1 MITACDEMLTMLNPE
16 FAEKQRQEQ
25 EISSLKSQMADMSK
39 NMSDLM
45 ALNRQLMEQLG
56 LNAETS
62 KTKK

>member
-1 MITACDEMLTMLNPE
+1 
-16 FAEKQRQEQ
+16 
-25 EISSLKSQMADMSK
+25 MSK

-56 LNAETS
+56 LNTETS

>member
-1 MITACDEMLTMLNPE
+1 
-16 FAEKQRQEQ
+16 
-25 EISSLKSQMADMSK
+25 MADMSK

>member
-1 MITACDEMLTMLNPE
+1 
-16 FAEKQRQEQ
+16 
-25 EISSLKSQMADMSK
+25 MSK

-45 ALNRQLMEQLG
+45 ALNRQLMEQFG

>member
-1 MITACDEMLTMLNPE
+1 MLTMLNPE

>member
-1 MITACDEMLTMLNPE
+1 MLTMLNPE

-45 ALNRQLMEQLG
+45 ALNRQLMEQFG